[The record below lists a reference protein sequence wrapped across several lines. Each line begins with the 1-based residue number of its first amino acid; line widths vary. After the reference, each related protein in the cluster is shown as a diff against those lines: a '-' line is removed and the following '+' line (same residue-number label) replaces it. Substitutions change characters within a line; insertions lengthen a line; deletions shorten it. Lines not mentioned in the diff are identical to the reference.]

1 MSTRGLSTANTA
13 QVDSATLTP
22 VTFVEIAFDSP
33 TGSLYLH
40 DNIGEISG
48 SDATDW
54 GCTART
60 WSGLGDFGGI
70 SPMTEGSGLSPYK
83 LDLTLSGI
91 DATLAAEVLSESKNA
106 VLRNVY
112 IQVGFIGLD
121 RVLVDPPL
129 SLWKGKIDA
138 MQVAIGP
145 ESVIRVTCESFMIGF
160 EKSNGLLFSDA
171 DLQNTSVVSGDLL
184 LQFAAQMVDA
194 NVVWGG
200 PRVRY
205 QTGAGGSPRP
215 QSADIETTDDVDMPT
230 VGSMPG

>member
-33 TGSLYLH
+33 TGSIYLH

-54 GCTART
+54 GGTART

-83 LDLTLSGI
+83 IDLTLSGI

-145 ESVIRVTCESFMIGF
+145 ESVIRLTCESFMIGF

-171 DLQNTSVVSGDLL
+171 DLQNTSIISDGDKL

-205 QTGAGGSPRP
+205 QTGAGGTPDTKTVDEIKD
-215 QSADIETTDDVDMPT
+215 DIDDRMP
-230 VGSMPG
+230 

>member
-33 TGSLYLH
+33 TGSIYLH

-54 GCTART
+54 AGTART

-83 LDLTLSGI
+83 IDLTLSGI

-145 ESVIRVTCESFMIGF
+145 ESVIRLTCESFMIGF

-171 DLQNTSVVSGDLL
+171 DLQNTSIIDGDKL
-184 LQFAAQMVDA
+184 LQFATQMVDA

-205 QTGAGGSPRP
+205 QTGAAGGTPETKTVDEIMD
-215 QSADIETTDDVDMPT
+215 DINDKMP
-230 VGSMPG
+230 

>member
-1 MSTRGLSTANTA
+1 MSTRGLSAANTA

-33 TGSLYLH
+33 TGSIYLH

-54 GCTART
+54 GGTART

-83 LDLTLSGI
+83 IDLTLSGI

-145 ESVIRVTCESFMIGF
+145 ESVIRLTCESFMIGF

-171 DLQNTSVVSGDLL
+171 DLQNTSIISDGDKL

-205 QTGAGGSPRP
+205 QTGAAGGTPETKTVDEIID
-215 QSADIETTDDVDMPT
+215 DINDKMP
-230 VGSMPG
+230 